1 MALKAAPKKM
11 RTGVLEQWLNT
22 LDDETRA
29 EAIQYMRDTDYGPV
43 SLARAFRHDGY
54 RGSDKP
60 IAAWRDKHN
69 IG

>member
-1 MALKAAPKKM
+1 MALKVTPKKM
-11 RTGVLEQWLNT
+11 RVGVLDQWLNT
-22 LDDETRA
+22 LDADTRA
-29 EAIQYMRDTDYGPV
+29 EAIGYMEDTNYGTV